1 MVKKEPLLNLTVEQI
16 LTMGDE
22 ALNKTNKR
30 QLSHMLRTVSLAA
43 NKRITRL
50 ENNERKGGIA
60 TDALEAVRDS
70 GGRFSVGNKNRNQ
83 IYAELARAREFMNY
97 KTSTITGAIEVRKD
111 RERRAFGQTRE
122 EMEKERNK
130 RKREYDKRERAKARK
145 AKKQGHDYTPQPY
158 IDTVPNYDDRL
169 KKIYKAYRMFR
180 ESNYVPSM
188 RNKNKGQYGSDNAIA
203 EIGRM
208 IKDNPSLS
216 IDEMAAKA
224 ERVFTEQYEKEQEIA
239 TEATSGRGFTI

>member
-43 NKRITRL
+43 NKRIARL

-122 EMEKERNK
+122 EMKKE
-130 RKREYDKRERAKARK
+130 RKREHDKRERAKARK

-158 IDTVPNYDDRL
+158 IDTVPNYDDML

-180 ESNYVPSM
+180 ESNFVPSM

-208 IKDNPSLS
+208 IKDSPSLS

-224 ERVFTEQYEKEQEIA
+224 ERVFTEQYEKEQGIA
-239 TEATSGRGFTI
+239 IEAASGRGFTI

>member
-1 MVKKEPLLNLTVEQI
+1 MAKKEPLLNLTVEQI
-16 LTMGDE
+16 LTMGDD
-22 ALNKTNKR
+22 ALNRTDKR

-60 TDALEAVRDS
+60 TDALDAVRDS
-70 GGRFSVGNKNRNQ
+70 GGRFGVGDKNRNQ

-97 KTSTITGAIEVRKD
+97 KTSTVTGATEVRKD

-122 EMEKERNK
+122 EAEKERKK
-130 RKREYDKRERAKARK
+130 RKKEHDKQERAKTRK
-145 AKKQGHDYTPQPY
+145 AKRQGHEYKPQPFV
-158 IDTVPNYDDRL
+158 DTVPNYDDRL

-180 ESNYVPSM
+180 ESNFVPSM
-188 RNKNKGQYGSDNAIA
+188 HNKNKGQYGSDNAIA

-208 IKDNPSLS
+208 IKDNPNLS
-216 IDEMAAKA
+216 VDEMAAKA
-224 ERVFTEQYEKEQEIA
+224 ERAFTEQYEKEQEIA
-239 TEATSGRGFTI
+239 TEAASGGGFTI